1 METSPQLEPKRGFSL
16 YNEATSFGI
25 RERERVRKLLFRR
38 RVEGW
43 IGTFVV
49 VLLVA
54 FAVVALIN
62 TRVSLSDNPSI
73 QGFRKK

>member
-1 METSPQLEPKRGFSL
+1 METSPQLEPKRGFNL
-16 YNEATSFGI
+16 YNEATSFGL
-25 RERERVRKLLFRR
+25 RERERVRKLLLRR

-43 IGTFVV
+43 VGTFIV
-49 VLLVA
+49 VLLAA
-54 FAVVALIN
+54 FAVVALAT